1 LIFTTKKR
9 LKRGD
14 DERMNALIGVFV
26 VTVIVAVG
34 FLIILVKDVFSK
46 DGVDYSNEEYKAL
59 IKKKELRLKE
69 SNELFDAVLVEIL
82 ENKRKE
88 DERVQKESLG
98 RAKEIME
105 AYREDPSSLADRFEK
120 EFGIKVKK

>member
-1 LIFTTKKR
+1 
-9 LKRGD
+9 
-14 DERMNALIGVFV
+14 MNALIGVFAI
-26 VTVIVAVG
+26 TVIVAVG